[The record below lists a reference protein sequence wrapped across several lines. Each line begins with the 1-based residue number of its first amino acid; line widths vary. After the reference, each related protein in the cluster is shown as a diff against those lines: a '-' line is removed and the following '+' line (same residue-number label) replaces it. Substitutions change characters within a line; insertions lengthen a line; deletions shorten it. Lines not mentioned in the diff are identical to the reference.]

1 MPATQKSAGPG
12 ETLTSKR
19 RERER
24 RVGQK
29 TPLAKVGDGEA
40 ARSLQ
45 RALTERYAGTAL
57 VMS

>member
-1 MPATQKSAGPG
+1 MRFGLAAERATPDTRPSRK
-12 ETLTSKR
+12 
-19 RERER
+19 
-24 RVGQK
+24 QK